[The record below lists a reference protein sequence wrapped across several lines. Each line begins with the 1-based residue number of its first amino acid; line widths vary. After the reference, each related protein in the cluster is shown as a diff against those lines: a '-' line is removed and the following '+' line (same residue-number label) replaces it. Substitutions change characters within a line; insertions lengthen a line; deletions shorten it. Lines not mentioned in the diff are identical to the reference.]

1 MSWGIIYFATPAL
14 RRRPEAPD
22 AWLVFR
28 HEVGEVARL
37 TRLQHL
43 VRDQR
48 DLVLD
53 ALLDGQPVQVLEHWC
68 YVVAPVGLRDYASE
82 RVLDGLQLLDVGDFG
97 AVEQRVAVVEP
108 GADDAARDGI
118 RHFTVQHWSSDVQQR
133 SDVEVARLDDALYML
148 VEG

>member
-1 MSWGIIYFATPAL
+1 M
-14 RRRPEAPD
+14 RPEAPD

-53 ALLDGQPVQVLEHWC
+53 TLLDGQPVQVLEHRC
-68 YVVAPVGLRDYASE
+68 HAVAPVGLRDYASE
-82 RVLDGLQLLDVGDFG
+82 RVLDALQLFDVGDFC
-97 AVEQRVAVVEP
+97 AVEQRVVIVEP
-108 GADDAARDGI
+108 GAEDATSDGVC
-118 RHFTVQHWSSDVQQR
+118 HSSVQHWSDVPQR
-133 SDVEVARLDDALYML
+133 ADVIVAGLDALHML